1 MGLLAYPI
9 NVTEMIRMS
18 NPFLGHEAS
27 EIILIILLFLGLFGR
42 SNIIVVSSCI
52 LLCVRYFSLDQIIL
66 PLLEKRGIEIGLLF
80 LMLHILTPIAT
91 GKLAKEDI
99 YSSVSVKGLLALS
112 AGALAT
118 KLNGDGLNLMNTSPE
133 IIFGLTAG
141 TVTGILVLRGRP
153 CGPVM
158 AAAVTAVFYKL
169 FSFFT

>member
-1 MGLLAYPI
+1 MGLSLL
-9 NVTEMIRMS
+9 NHDS
-18 NPFLGHEAS
+18 S

-42 SNIIVVSSCI
+42 SNIIVVSSCF
-52 LLCVRYFSLDQIIL
+52 LLCVRYFSLDQAIL
-66 PLLEKRGIEIGLLF
+66 PLLEKRGLEIGLLF

-91 GKLAKEDI
+91 GKLTKDDM
-99 YSSVSVKGLLALS
+99 YSSISVKGFLTLS

-141 TVTGILVLRGRP
+141 SVTGILLLRGRP

-158 AAAVTAVFYKL
+158 AAAVTAVFYKI
-169 FSFFT
+169 FSYFL

>member
-1 MGLLAYPI
+1 MGIPLF
-9 NVTEMIRMS
+9 N
-18 NPFLGHEAS
+18 HEAS

-42 SNIIVVSSCI
+42 SSIIVVSSCI
-52 LLCVRYFSLDQIIL
+52 LLCVRYFSLDQVIL
-66 PLLEKRGIEIGLLF
+66 PLLEKRGLEIGLLF

-91 GKLAKEDI
+91 GKLTKEDM
-99 YSSVSVKGLLALS
+99 YSSVSMKGLLALV

-118 KLNGDGLNLMNTSPE
+118 KLNGDGLNLMNMSPE

-141 TVTGILVLRGRP
+141 SMMGILLLRGRP

>member
-1 MGLLAYPI
+1 MGIPLL
-9 NVTEMIRMS
+9 N
-18 NPFLGHEAS
+18 HEAS

-52 LLCVRYFSLDQIIL
+52 LLCVRYFSLDQVIL
-66 PLLEKRGIEIGLLF
+66 PLLEKRGLEIGLLL

-91 GKLAKEDI
+91 GKLTKEDM
-99 YSSVSVKGLLALS
+99 YSSVSMKGLLTLA

-141 TVTGILVLRGRP
+141 SVTGILLLRGMP

-169 FSFFT
+169 FSFLLN